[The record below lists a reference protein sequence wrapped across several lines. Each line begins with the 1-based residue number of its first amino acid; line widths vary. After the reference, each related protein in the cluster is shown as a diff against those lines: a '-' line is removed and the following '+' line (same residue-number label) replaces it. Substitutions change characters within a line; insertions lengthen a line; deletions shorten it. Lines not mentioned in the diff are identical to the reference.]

1 MIEDVTVKK
10 TAFLVVAILYIF
22 LLPAAA
28 ARIESGGQAVIR
40 LYADDTAG
48 VKNAVEE
55 AVNDALEKAS
65 SAAAV
70 LGEEISSVD
79 SIAVTDTWTSLSSGD
94 YIPESWIES
103 ATVKIICTS
112 SVPVLKTPEPPQEFN
127 AVQDEQMSGL
137 ISSMTVQKT
146 LINVEDEVFV
156 DEELEEP
163 AADFLM
169 NLNSII
175 SPQSSDT
182 SQD

>member
-1 MIEDVTVKK
+1 MTVKK
-10 TAFLVVAILYIF
+10 TAFIAVAILFIF

-28 ARIESGGQAVIR
+28 AHIESGGQAVIR
-40 LYADDTAG
+40 LYADDTEDAE
-48 VKNAVEE
+48 NAVEE
-55 AVNDALEKAS
+55 AVKDALEKAS

-79 SIAVTDTWTSLSSGD
+79 SIVVTDTWTSLSSGSF
-94 YIPESWIES
+94 IPESWIES
-103 ATVKIICTS
+103 ASVKIICTS
-112 SVPVLKTPEPPQEFN
+112 SVPVLKTPEPPQEFD
-127 AVQDEQMSGL
+127 AVQDEQMGGL

-175 SPQSSDT
+175 SPEKTEDA
-182 SQD
+182 

>member
-1 MIEDVTVKK
+1 MTVKK
-10 TAFLVVAILYIF
+10 NAFLAVAILLFF

-28 ARIESGGQAVIR
+28 ARIESGGEAAIR
-40 LYADDTAG
+40 LYADDTAEA
-48 VKNAVEE
+48 KNAVEE
-55 AVNDALEKAS
+55 AVKDALEKAS
-65 SAAAV
+65 SAASA
-70 LGEEISSVD
+70 LGEVISSVD
-79 SIAVTDTWTSLSSGD
+79 SIAVTDTWTSLPSGD

-103 ATVKIICTS
+103 AAVKIICTS

-175 SPQSSDT
+175 SPEDT
-182 SQD
+182 SDSGLQD